1 MKDNKER
8 ILTLSDLC
16 KLQDSMNKNN
26 LEYGYIDN
34 KANLFVFQC
43 ERAKHKITLQQV
55 EEAIE
60 ILENNNQC

>member
-1 MKDNKER
+1 MKDSKER
-8 ILTLSDLC
+8 ILTLSELC
-16 KLQDSMNKNN
+16 NLQDSMKINN
-26 LEYGYIDN
+26 LEHGYIDN

-60 ILENNNQC
+60 ELENHNQW